1 MSKLF
6 LDHLFNFVTENKQ
19 TLFNQI
25 ITERTR
31 HVTVV
36 LENIFQPQNASA
48 VIRSCDVFGIQDL
61 HVIENDNKYNLNPKV
76 VLGASKW
83 VNLFKY
89 NRHEN
94 NTLNCINQLK
104 KQGYKIYA
112 TTPHTNDMLISDV
125 PLDENAFM
133 FGTELTGLSETA
145 MQNADGFVKI
155 PMYGFTESL
164 NISVSAAI
172 LLYEVSKR
180 LKESNI
186 NWQLSDE
193 EKIEQLLIWAKKVVK
208 NSDLI
213 ENEFKK
219 IPLLDG
225 IFSLSSISRTVPW
238 SATI

>member
-125 PLDENAFM
+125 PLDEKCAFM

-219 IPLLDG
+219 K
-225 IFSLSSISRTVPW
+225 SHS
-238 SATI
+238 

>member
-1 MSKLF
+1 MSKIL

-19 TLFNQI
+19 QLFNQI

-36 LENIFQPQNASA
+36 LENIYQPQNASA

-83 VNLFKY
+83 VNLYKY

-104 KQGYKIYA
+104 SKGYKVYA
-112 TTPHTNDMLISDV
+112 TTPHTNDMLISDI
-125 PLDENAFM
+125 PLDNKCAFM

-145 MQNADGFVKI
+145 MKNADGFVKI

-180 LKESNI
+180 LKESKI

-213 ENEFKK
+213 ENEFIKK
-219 IPLLDG
+219 SHL
-225 IFSLSSISRTVPW
+225 
-238 SATI
+238 

>member
-1 MSKLF
+1 MSKIL

-19 TLFNQI
+19 QLFNQI

-36 LENIFQPQNASA
+36 LENIYQPQNAIA

-83 VNLFKY
+83 VNLYKY

-104 KQGYKIYA
+104 SKGYRVYA
-112 TTPHTNDMLISDV
+112 TTPHTNDMLISDI
-125 PLDENAFM
+125 PLDNKCAFM

-145 MQNADGFVKI
+145 MKNADGFVKI

-164 NISVSAAI
+164 NISVSAAV

-180 LKESNI
+180 LKESKI

-213 ENEFKK
+213 ENEFIKK
-219 IPLLDG
+219 SHL
-225 IFSLSSISRTVPW
+225 
-238 SATI
+238 

>member
-1 MSKLF
+1 MSKIL

-19 TLFNQI
+19 QLFNQI

-36 LENIFQPQNASA
+36 LENIYQPQNASA

-83 VNLFKY
+83 VNLYKY

-104 KQGYKIYA
+104 SKGYKVYA
-112 TTPHTNDMLISDV
+112 TTPHTNDMLISDI
-125 PLDENAFM
+125 PLDNKCAFM

-145 MQNADGFVKI
+145 MKNADGFVKI

-164 NISVSAAI
+164 NISVSAAV

-180 LKESNI
+180 LKESKI

-213 ENEFKK
+213 ENEFIKK
-219 IPLLDG
+219 SHL
-225 IFSLSSISRTVPW
+225 
-238 SATI
+238 

>member
-1 MSKLF
+1 MSKIL

-19 TLFNQI
+19 QLFNQI

-36 LENIFQPQNASA
+36 LENIYQPQNASA

-83 VNLFKY
+83 VNLYKY

-104 KQGYKIYA
+104 SKGYRVYA
-112 TTPHTNDMLISDV
+112 TTPHTNDMLISDI
-125 PLDENAFM
+125 PLDNKCAFM

-145 MQNADGFVKI
+145 MKNADGFVKI

-164 NISVSAAI
+164 NISVSAAV

-180 LKESNI
+180 LKESKI

-213 ENEFKK
+213 ENEFIKK
-219 IPLLDG
+219 SHL
-225 IFSLSSISRTVPW
+225 
-238 SATI
+238 